1 MENINRRRFLQVS
14 AAAGAA
20 GLMSSLPAAP
30 AASAGKPFR
39 LGIII
44 GVAKD
49 PEAALKR
56 VHEFGVPT
64 CQAGTDDFSDRVY
77 NALKAASEKYGI
89 EISAINTSGGRPNSY
104 TFYEGPLTICVVPP
118 KYRQQ
123 RVDNYKRA
131 SDFAKRLG
139 VPALHSHFGF
149 IPENPNDPE
158 YQGVVGALRDVA
170 THVKGNGQIVLMETG
185 QETPITMLR
194 AITDA
199 GVDNLLVNLDCANLI
214 LYGKGNPLD
223 ALDVLGHLVRGTHAK
238 DGLFPTDPRKLG
250 EEVPIGKGKA
260 NFPKLIPRL
269 HELGYTGPLTI
280 EREISGPQQLED
292 IKMEKLYLEKLV
304 AKLG

>member
-1 MENINRRRFLQVS
+1 MENLNRRSFLQLS
-14 AAAGAA
+14 AAAG
-20 GLMSSLPAAP
+20 LMTQIPAALARP
-30 AASAGKPFR
+30 AGKPFR

-77 NALKAASEKYGI
+77 NALKAAGEKYGI
-89 EISAINTSGGRPNSY
+89 EITAINTSGGPPNSY
-104 TFYEGPLTICVVPP
+104 TFYEGPLTVGVVPP

-131 SDFAKRLG
+131 SDFAKRLD
-139 VPALHSHFGF
+139 VPALHTHFGF

-158 YQGVVGALRDVA
+158 YEGVVGALRNVA
-170 THVKGNGQIVLMETG
+170 SHVKGNGQMVLYETG

-194 AITDA
+194 AITDV
-199 GVDNLLVNLDCANLI
+199 GVDNQFVNLDCANLI

-223 ALDVLGHLVRGTHAK
+223 ALDVIGHLVRGTHAK
-238 DGLFPTDPRKLG
+238 DGLFPTNPREIGK
-250 EEVPIGKGKA
+250 EVPIGKGKA
-260 NFPKLIPRL
+260 DFPKLLPRL
-269 HELGYTGPLTI
+269 KELGYTGPLTI
-280 EREISGPQQLED
+280 EREISGPQQFED
-292 IKMEKLYLEKLV
+292 IKMEKVYLEKLV
-304 AKLG
+304 AQLG

>member
-1 MENINRRRFLQVS
+1 MENLNRRRFLQVS
-14 AAAGAA
+14 VAAGTA
-20 GLMSSLPAAP
+20 GLMPGIS
-30 AASAGKPFR
+30 ASAVPAGKPFR

-77 NALKAASEKYGI
+77 AGLKAAAEKFSI
-89 EISAINTSGGRPNSY
+89 EITAINTSGGPPNEY
-104 TFYEGPLTICVVPP
+104 TFYQGPETIGVVPP

-123 RVDNYKRA
+123 RIDNYKRA

-139 VPALHSHFGF
+139 IPALHSHFGF
-149 IPENPNDPE
+149 IPENPNDALYKPTV
-158 YQGVVGALRDVA
+158 QALREVA
-170 THVKGNGQIVLMETG
+170 THIKGNGQIVLMETG

-199 GVDNLLVNLDCANLI
+199 GVDNLFVNLDCANLI

-223 ALDVLGHLVRGTHAK
+223 ALDVVGHLVRGTHAK
-238 DGLFPTDPRKLG
+238 DGPSRP
-250 EEVPIGKGKA
+250 
-260 NFPKLIPRL
+260 IPRNWVRRC
-269 HELGYTGPLTI
+269 PSA
-280 EREISGPQQLED
+280 RAKRISPN
-292 IKMEKLYLEKLV
+292 
-304 AKLG
+304 

>member
-1 MENINRRRFLQVS
+1 MDHLNRRRFLQVS
-14 AAAGAA
+14 TAGAA
-20 GLMSSLPAAP
+20 GLLSGIPAARAIP
-30 AASAGKPFR
+30 PGKPFR

-44 GVAKD
+44 HVAKD

-64 CQAGTDDFSDRVY
+64 CQAGTDDFSDHVSS
-77 NALKAASEKYGI
+77 ALQAASEKYGI
-89 EISAINTSGGRPNSY
+89 EITAINTSGGPPNKY
-104 TFYEGPLTICVVPP
+104 TFYEGPQTIGVVPP

-139 VPALHSHFGF
+139 VPAIHSHFGF
-149 IPENPNDPE
+149 IPEDPNDPQ
-158 YQGVVGALRDVA
+158 YQGVVGALREVA
-170 THVKGNGQIVLMETG
+170 THIKGNGQIVLMETG

-199 GVDNLLVNLDCANLI
+199 GVDNLFVNLDCANLI

-223 ALDVLGHLVRGTHAK
+223 ALDVVGHLVRGTHAK
-238 DGLFPTDPRKLG
+238 DGLFPTDPRELG
-250 EEVPIGKGKA
+250 KEVPIGDGKA

-269 HELGYTGPLTI
+269 KQLGYPGPLTI

-292 IKMEKLYLEKLV
+292 IKREKVYLERLV
-304 AKLG
+304 AQLG

>member
-1 MENINRRRFLQVS
+1 MENLNRRRFLQVS
-14 AAAGAA
+14 AAAGA
-20 GLMSSLPAAP
+20 GLMSSISAAP
-30 AASAGKPFR
+30 AIPAGKPFR

-56 VHEFGVPT
+56 VRDFGVPT

-77 NALKAASEKYGI
+77 NALKAAMEKYGI
-89 EISAINTSGGRPNSY
+89 EVTAINTSGGPPNKY
-104 TFYEGPLTICVVPP
+104 TFYEGPQTIGVVPP

-123 RVDNYKRA
+123 RIDNYKRA

-158 YQGVVGALRDVA
+158 YEGVVGALREVA
-170 THVKGNGQIVLMETG
+170 THLKGNGQIVLMETG

-199 GVDNLLVNLDCANLI
+199 GLDNQFVNLDCANLI
-214 LYGKGNPLD
+214 LYGKGNPVD
-223 ALDVLGHLVRGTHAK
+223 ALDVIGHLVRGTHAK
-238 DGLFPTDPRKLG
+238 DGLFPTNPRELG
-250 EEVPIGKGKA
+250 EEVPIGEGKA

-269 HELGYTGPLTI
+269 KELGYPGPLTI
-280 EREISGPQQLED
+280 EREISGPRQFED
-292 IKMEKLYLEKLV
+292 IKREKVYLEKLV
-304 AKLG
+304 AQLG